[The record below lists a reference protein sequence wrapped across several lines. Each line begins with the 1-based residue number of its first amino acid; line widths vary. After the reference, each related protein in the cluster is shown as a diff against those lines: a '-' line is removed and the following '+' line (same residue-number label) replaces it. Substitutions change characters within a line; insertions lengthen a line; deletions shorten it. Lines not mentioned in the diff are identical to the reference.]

1 MSADTHSTP
10 PDLRLPDPDSSRMP
24 PRIAA
29 VLGLVAFA
37 YTLLAG
43 LVQTD
48 NAFVTI
54 VLRAIVA
61 MIGTVIV
68 GHIVGW
74 IAQAMLNENV
84 RTAEQNLRKEAEPEN
99 SSKES
104 TTDGR

>member
-1 MSADTHSTP
+1 MSATQSSP
-10 PDLRLPDPDSSRMP
+10 PHVRLPDPESSKMP
-24 PRIAA
+24 PRVAA

-48 NAFVTI
+48 NAFTTI

-61 MIGTVIV
+61 MLGTVVV
-68 GHIVGW
+68 GYILGW

-84 RTAEQNLRKEAEPEN
+84 RAAEEQLRKEAEPEI
-99 SSKES
+99 SSKEPA
-104 TTDGR
+104 TDGR

>member
-1 MSADTHSTP
+1 
-10 PDLRLPDPDSSRMP
+10 MP
-24 PRIAA
+24 PRVGA

-43 LVQTD
+43 LMQTD
-48 NAFVTI
+48 NAFTTI

-68 GHIVGW
+68 GYVLGW

-84 RTAEQNLRKEAEPEN
+84 RTIEQNLKKEADPGI
-99 SSKES
+99 SSKEPA
-104 TTDGR
+104 TDGR